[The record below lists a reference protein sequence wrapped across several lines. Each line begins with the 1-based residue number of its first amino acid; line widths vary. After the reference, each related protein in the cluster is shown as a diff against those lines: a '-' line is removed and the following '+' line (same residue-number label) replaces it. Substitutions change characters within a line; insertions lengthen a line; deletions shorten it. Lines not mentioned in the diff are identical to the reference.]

1 MKQHE
6 FRMVALMA
14 ALLMTV
20 SAFAQNQN
28 IIGHVTD
35 ENGEAMPFV
44 NVMLLSLPDSTF
56 IQGTVTDEQ
65 GSFRLP
71 TEEKDCILKVSC
83 VGYQTQYT
91 KAVNGLTIKMTM
103 DAQLLGEVVVKSQ
116 LPQTRLTGNSMITTV
131 QGSVLEDSGTAQEM
145 LTKVPGMTGSENGL
159 EVLGKGSP
167 IIYIDGRLMR
177 DESEL
182 YRIRSDEIRDVEV
195 INNPRAQYDATVKA
209 VVRIRT
215 KKQKGDGISLDL
227 NITDD
232 QDLQYGFNTPR
243 GKLGMNYRKN
253 GVDVFGSVYYR
264 HMDYRQYSALEEI
277 ANTTKVFRQ
286 EGPYTMTWKNDQL
299 VYTAGANWQ
308 VTDNHSI
315 GIRADL
321 TQYLGGENKVIYDE
335 DVFENDAFLDHL
347 YSVQTSKESKP
358 LGILTNAYY
367 NGTAG
372 KLGIDFNFDFMK
384 NAIYTDRENVEQ
396 SLIEDD
402 FVRSKSGAESRLYA
416 SKLVLSYPVWKG
428 SIEAGT
434 EMTFAKRHNTYWIDK
449 QSIANTDAD
458 IVENNI
464 ATFAQYA
471 CDFGRWGQASV
482 GMRYEHT
489 LLDYRDVINDDFLY
503 RPQDEF
509 FPTAS
514 YSVTLGKVE
523 MGLSYGMKTTRPS
536 FFAMNDAVTYISR
549 YSMQAGNSQ
558 LLNERIQELTLN
570 VSYKWLMFS
579 ASYGKCKHAITQWA
593 YLTDDDA
600 ALIKHI
606 NLDKPVNTIGAFISA
621 TPRVGIWSLNA
632 TAGIEKQDLW
642 LDVEDIHT
650 PEGTRRVYFDKPV
663 FTFNA
668 FNTFSFKYNWRIDV
682 NFMFRSHGNQ
692 LNFYNDYDY
701 ANLGF
706 YVQKSFLKDKSL
718 TIRAAVLDILR
729 HSGMDEYSDMGYYQ
743 IQQNNV
749 FSTQKFQI
757 SVFYR
762 LNSARS
768 KYKGTG
774 AGKDT
779 QERMKS

>member
-1 MKQHE
+1 MKT
-6 FRMVALMA
+6 LKLITLTA

-28 IIGHVTD
+28 LVGHITD
-35 ENGEAMPFV
+35 EKGDPMPFV
-44 NVMLLSLPDSTF
+44 NVVLLSLPDSTF
-56 IQGTVTDEQ
+56 VQGTVTDEQ
-65 GSFRLP
+65 GSFNLP
-71 TEEKDCILKVSC
+71 TDKKDSLLKVSC
-83 VGYQTQYT
+83 VGYQTQYA
-91 KAVNGLTIKMTM
+91 KAINGLTIQMTM
-103 DAQLLGEVVVKSQ
+103 DAQLLSEVVVKSQ
-116 LPQTRLTGNSMITTV
+116 LPQTRLTGNSMITTI

-145 LTKVPGMTGSENGL
+145 LTKVPGMTGSEDGL

-167 IIYIDGRLMR
+167 IIYINGRLMR
-177 DESEL
+177 DDTEL
-182 YRIRSDEIRDVEV
+182 RRLRSDDIRDVEV
-195 INNPRAQYDATVKA
+195 INNPGAQYDATVRA

-215 KKQKGDGISLDL
+215 KKQQGDGLSLDL
-227 NITDD
+227 NLTDD

-243 GKLGMNYRKN
+243 GKLGLNYRKN

-264 HMDYRQYSALEEI
+264 HTDYRQYSSLEEI

-286 EGPYTMTWKNDQL
+286 AGPYTMTWKNDQL

-308 VTDNHSI
+308 VSDNHSL

-321 TQYLGGENKVIYDE
+321 THYLGGENKVIYDE
-335 DVFENDAFLDHL
+335 DVFENDVFLDHL
-347 YSVQTSKESKP
+347 YSVQTSKETKP
-358 LGILTNAYY
+358 LGVLTNAYY

-372 KLGIDFNFDFMK
+372 KLGIDFNFDFL
-384 NAIYTDRENVEQ
+384 NTATNTDRENVEQ

-402 FVRSKSGAESRLYA
+402 FVRSRSGAESRLYA

-449 QSIANTDAD
+449 QTIANTDAD
-458 IVENNI
+458 IKENNI
-464 ATFAQYA
+464 AAFAQYA
-471 CDFGRWGQASV
+471 CDFGKWGQASV

-489 LLDYRDVINDDFLY
+489 LLDYRDVTNNDFLY

-514 YSVTLGKVE
+514 YSVALGKVE
-523 MGLSYGMKTTRPS
+523 MGLSYGIKTNRPS

-558 LLNERIQELTLN
+558 LLNERIQDLTLN
-570 VSYKWLMFS
+570 VSYQWLAFT
-579 ASYGKCKHAITQWA
+579 ASYGHCKNPITQWA
-593 YLTDDDA
+593 YLTEGDA

-606 NLDKPVNTIGAFISA
+606 NLDKPVNTIGAYISA
-621 TPRVGIWSLNA
+621 TPRMGIWSLNA
-632 TAGIEKQDLW
+632 TAGLEKQDLW
-642 LDVEDIHT
+642 LDLEDIHV

-668 FNTFSFKYNWRIDV
+668 FNTFSLKHDWKIDI
-682 NFMFRSHGNQ
+682 NFMFRSHGHQ
-692 LNFYNDYDY
+692 LNFYNDYNY
-701 ANLGF
+701 MNLGVV
-706 YVQKSFLKDKSL
+706 VQKSFLKDKSL
-718 TIRAAVLDILR
+718 TVRAAVLDILQR
-729 HSGMDEYSDMGYYQ
+729 CGMNEYSDMGYYQ

-749 FSTQKFQI
+749 FSTQKFQV

-762 LNSARS
+762 LNSTRS

-774 AGKDT
+774 AGKDA